1 MANIGKLNVM
11 LIANSGPFV
20 KGIKRAQKRA
30 TRFRNSMH
38 SFGKSVGGIMSS
50 MFKRMA
56 VVGAL
61 AGGLLVLGL
70 RKAAVT
76 VDDLAKSSRTLLG
89 GGKGAIATLA
99 GMRLAGKHAG
109 IEIAVVDKSFEK
121 MLETISKAN
130 EGDAMAIE
138 ALDRVGVSAKELADA
153 SPAKRLELIAE
164 GIRNIGD
171 AGDKIAAARGI
182 FGRGGGGMIEL
193 FRGGAN
199 AIKEATAQAEKFGLV
214 LGDKAS
220 ANVEK
225 MNDSITDIKEVING
239 VFIQALGKISPIINE
254 ATSAFMDQV
263 DAVGGV
269 GAAVDKAFPF
279 IVSSI
284 GDAIGAAEELYLTWL
299 KTKKLVLWF
308 AMDKSKAS
316 AKGQGARDKNGNRT
330 IAQIRQDNI
339 AKRKQEELF
348 GVFPESRRNQAR
360 GIAKAGGIVAGDP
373 ELEAYKQQKSEIDT
387 IQKSI
392 DDIEKRKGTKEST
405 RAKFEAFVY
414 KAAEKNADAKTNQLS
429 IEEDI
434 TDEMERQRDLQ
445 KAMSTSGNLKLMGL
459 GGGGVRR
466 GGQAQIQGIQVGKGR
481 DFSTGAAARFSS
493 QVAGNQQLY
502 VQQSVALLGQIA
514 GSVKGGQ
521 VAVAG

>member
-138 ALDRVGVSAKELADA
+138 ALDRVGVSAKELADS

-308 AMDKSKAS
+308 AMDKSK
-316 AKGQGARDKNGNRT
+316 
-330 IAQIRQDNI
+330 
-339 AKRKQEELF
+339 
-348 GVFPESRRNQAR
+348 
-360 GIAKAGGIVAGDP
+360 
-373 ELEAYKQQKSEIDT
+373 
-387 IQKSI
+387 
-392 DDIEKRKGTKEST
+392 
-405 RAKFEAFVY
+405 KFEAFVY

-459 GGGGVRR
+459 GGGGAGR
-466 GGQAQIQGIQVGKGR
+466 GRTPQIQGIQVGKGR